1 MNELVCCICLDDII
15 SNKNI
20 TTTECG
26 HTFHCRCLM
35 QNTAHNGY
43 DCPYCR
49 TVMAEIPNTDDETD
63 YDDESIYDSDDD
75 EGGIDDNILTS
86 FRMFHQRTSGD
97 YIEDEIETDQL
108 DTDLTEQTDQI
119 IPSPEYIAQI
129 FTRQGVTLEDM
140 VKALLVEHDEYDEYD
155 GHIIE
160 KKSDE
165 LFGRM
170 RIIISN
176 YVREHTQ

>member
-1 MNELVCCICLDDII
+1 MTELVCCICLDDII
-15 SNKNI
+15 SNKNV

-49 TVMAEIPNTDDETD
+49 TIMADIPAATDDYED
-63 YDDESIYDSDDD
+63 EDEDEFEYDEDSYDD
-75 EGGIDDNILTS
+75 DNALTS

-97 YIEDEIETDQL
+97 DIEEEPEI
-108 DTDLTEQTDQI
+108 TEPTEE
-119 IPSPEYIAQI
+119 IPTIPTAQYIAQI
-129 FTRQGVTLEDM
+129 LSRQGVTLEDTI
-140 VKALLVEHDEYDEYD
+140 KALLIEHDEYDD
-155 GHIIE
+155 DTNIDR
-160 KKSDE
+160 KNDE

-176 YVREHTQ
+176 YADEHNNTNTNN

>member
-1 MNELVCCICLDDII
+1 
-15 SNKNI
+15 
-20 TTTECG
+20 
-26 HTFHCRCLM
+26 
-35 QNTAHNGY
+35 
-43 DCPYCR
+43 
-49 TVMAEIPNTDDETD
+49 
-63 YDDESIYDSDDD
+63 
-75 EGGIDDNILTS
+75 
-86 FRMFHQRTSGD
+86 MFHQRTSGD

-160 KKSDE
+160 KKK
-165 LFGRM
+165 
-170 RIIISN
+170 
-176 YVREHTQ
+176 

>member
-49 TVMAEIPNTDDETD
+49 TVMAEIPNADDETD

-97 YIEDEIETDQL
+97 YIEDEIETE
-108 DTDLTEQTDQI
+108 TETEQLETEPI

-140 VKALLVEHDEYDEYD
+140 VKALLVDHDEYDSY
-155 GHIIE
+155 IIE

-176 YVREHTQ
+176 YVSEHTQ